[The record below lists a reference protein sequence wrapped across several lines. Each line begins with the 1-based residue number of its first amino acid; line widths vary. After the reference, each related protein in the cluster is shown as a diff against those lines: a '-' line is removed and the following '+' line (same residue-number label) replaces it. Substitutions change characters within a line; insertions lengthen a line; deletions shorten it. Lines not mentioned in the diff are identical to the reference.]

1 MQDACSIAADC
12 GAAFAAIGIS
22 AAAREPGAC
31 GTLLFASFPA
41 LPMIICGGL
50 KIVYDLLV
58 LMQFRDLKPPEE
70 CHDH

>member
-22 AAAREPGAC
+22 AAAASPALAGV
-31 GTLLFASFPA
+31 LFASFPA
-41 LPMIICGGL
+41 LPRIICGGL
-50 KIVYDLLV
+50 KIVYDLLL
-58 LMQFRDLKPPEE
+58 LMQFPDLKPPEE